1 MKNVQLYLVVFIS
14 GAAVLAVEI
23 LGTRILGPFYG
34 VSLFLWSALITV
46 TLAALSAGYWLGGRW
61 ADRGATLA
69 RLCQLPGLAG
79 AWLLAVPWLKHP
91 ILAFTESLGLRL
103 AVLVSA
109 FILFAPPLTLLGMVS
124 PYAIKL
130 KTLNLTEVGRTAGNL
145 YAMST
150 IASVLSALLT
160 GFLLIP
166 NVGVNRLTFIIGLIL
181 LLAAALGMFEKMGSR
196 ARTGA
201 AVVFLGGVLALWFA
215 PASRSTPARG
225 LVALTQ
231 SAYAEIRVLDTS
243 EGRHLLIDG
252 GIHTIV
258 DTLML
263 RSIFPYVAVVDLA
276 QNLFARPG
284 EMLLIGLGGG
294 SVANNFSRTG
304 WRVAAV
310 EIDPVITRIAQG
322 YFDFDSA
329 AVPVHHMDGR
339 RFLAIE
345 KQQYDLIVLDA
356 FGSSAIPFH
365 LVTAEAFALMAAR
378 LRENGILVINIE
390 TVGWH
395 HVLTRAL
402 AATLRRHFSEVL
414 ALPLAE
420 PPDRLGNIVLF
431 AANRELEL
439 KRELERDYFDQDY
452 RFGANYHRVHAW
464 DNRFSPDTRRAPV
477 LTDDLNPVEVWSEAV
492 NFAARKELHEYFE
505 KSGLSW

>member
-329 AVPVHHMDGR
+329 AVPGITWTGAVFGDQKQRHRSHRAQRVRQQCDPVSPGDR
-339 RFLAIE
+339 RSL
-345 KQQYDLIVLDA
+345 
-356 FGSSAIPFH
+356 
-365 LVTAEAFALMAAR
+365 ALMAAR

-464 DNRFSPDTRRAPV
+464 DNRFSPDTRRAPM